1 MSWIELSKDTHMEM
15 GKKYKIAT
23 FFERT
28 AGNSSDVMV
37 TTAMQMCMSNAEIE
51 DKIYKDGGVKVK
63 VLNRFGAVEKGGEK
77 YSYNLI
83 VEPVDLTGN
92 PVPIIIYLLWDLA
105 VVLGP
110 WIMGAIITYL
120 ITDTFKGVGE
130 TAYEEGG
137 AAGGISQNV
146 MLIAIAVVLLTVLLK
161 K

>member
-1 MSWIELSKDTHMEM
+1 
-15 GKKYKIAT
+15 
-23 FFERT
+23 
-28 AGNSSDVMV
+28 
-37 TTAMQMCMSNAEIE
+37 
-51 DKIYKDGGVKVK
+51 
-63 VLNRFGAVEKGGEK
+63 
-77 YSYNLI
+77 
-83 VEPVDLTGN
+83 
-92 PVPIIIYLLWDLA
+92 VPIIIYLLWDLA

>member
-1 MSWIELSKDTHMEM
+1 MSWVELSKDAHMEM
-15 GKKYKIAT
+15 GKRYKITA
-23 FFERT
+23 FFDRT
-28 AGNSSDVMV
+28 EGNSNDVMV

-63 VLNRFGAVEKGGEK
+63 VLNRFGAVEKAGEK

-110 WIMGAIITYL
+110 WIMGAIITYF
-120 ITDTFKGVGE
+120 ITDTFKGAGE

-137 AAGGISQNV
+137 VVGGISQNV
-146 MLIAIAVVLLTVLLK
+146 MLIAIAAVVLMILLK